1 MFLKNIL
8 FCLSSNQ
15 MDFVFSLSPARPY
28 LSYDTSA
35 NQAAGALGLSC
46 AGCIVHVR
54 IHFASE
60 MGFGGRNRANQAV
73 RPSPLYLYSYSFFD
87 V

>member
-60 MGFGGRNRANQAV
+60 MGLEAGTERTR
-73 RPSPLYLYSYSFFD
+73 R
-87 V
+87 